1 MRKAILTALALGVL
15 VACSAKEAATNE
27 ASQAA
32 TGGEAAGAD
41 HESVPPPT
49 VEGVTKHITAADKG
63 GTVEV
68 KIGEKI
74 QVELSGVPTAGYVWA
89 VAEAPAFLTPSG
101 EAGGPT
107 TTAQSEPGFAGGSHW
122 EVFYFDVTGEG
133 TGVLRLEQRRA
144 WESDEPPA
152 DTFSVTVNAVAAN

>member
-1 MRKAILTALALGVL
+1 MNKIILIAMVAALTACA
-15 VACSAKEAATNE
+15 AKNE
-27 ASQAA
+27 TGTDDANAS
-32 TGGEAAGAD
+32 EESVAGAQYD
-41 HESVPPPT
+41 SVKPPT
-49 VEGVTKHITAADKG
+49 VEGVATHITAADKD

-68 KIGEKI
+68 KVGDKL
-74 QVELSGVPTAGYVWA
+74 QVELSGVPTAGYVW
-89 VAEAPAFLTPSG
+89 VVVEAPEFLTASG

-107 TTAQSEPGFAGGSHW
+107 TTAQSEPGFAGGNHW

-133 TGVLRLEQRRA
+133 SGFLRLEQRRA